1 MTSKDVLPFFQF
13 LVNEEALGDRN
24 SDVRRGLLTA
34 GTAVIDLYG
43 KPCLADLIS
52 LFEGR
57 LAQNT
62 HTDAGDQVHEA
73 VVVLLGRVARH
84 LDPSDSRIP
93 QVVRRLMD
101 TLSTPV
107 EQVQIAVADCMAP
120 LMRFMKTT
128 AGPLVEE
135 LLTQLF
141 GAAKYAERRGAAY
154 GLAGVVRGL
163 GIASIPKYHILS
175 RLQASLEDK
184 KNGTA
189 RQGAIF
195 AYETLPATL
204 GRLFEPYIVG
214 LVPNLLASFGD
225 AQADV
230 REATQES
237 ARIIMSG
244 LSAYGVKLILP
255 SLLEALDEK
264 AWRTK
269 KAAIELL
276 GSMAYLAPSTLSV
289 SLPTIIPRLTGVLT
303 DSHAQVRTAANK
315 SLKQFGEVISNPEIQ
330 RLVPVLL
337 KAFVDPEKTPP
348 ALAALLKT
356 SFAHYIDSSSLAL
369 VCVLFLFF
377 FPLLFDLS
385 PFRSSP
391 LSSVE

>member
-1 MTSKDVLPFFQF
+1 
-13 LVNEEALGDRN
+13 
-24 SDVRRGLLTA
+24 
-34 GTAVIDLYG
+34 
-43 KPCLADLIS
+43 
-52 LFEGR
+52 
-57 LAQNT
+57 
-62 HTDAGDQVHEA
+62 
-73 VVVLLGRVARH
+73 
-84 LDPSDSRIP
+84 
-93 QVVRRLMD
+93 MD

-163 GIASIPKYHILS
+163 GIASIPKYHILN

-377 FPLLFDLS
+377 FPHI
-385 PFRSSP
+385 
-391 LSSVE
+391 